1 MLIRKDKKIQVI
13 NKYYEY
19 FIPRGCFK
27 YDVFNREGV
36 TDYYHM
42 CDLGVPQPRA
52 RSSGTK
58 ETISVGN
65 FHIIARFNRKYIR
78 KVPVFRGN
86 KVIIYHCGKTNIFSG
101 QVINPAGPLANIG
114 GKIDTGG

>member
-1 MLIRKDKKIQVI
+1 
-13 NKYYEY
+13 
-19 FIPRGCFK
+19 
-27 YDVFNREGV
+27 
-36 TDYYHM
+36 M

-65 FHIIARFNRKYIR
+65 FHIIAHFNTKYIR

-86 KVIIYHCGKTNIFSG
+86 KVIIYHGCGKTNIFSG
-101 QVINPAGPLANIG
+101 QVINLAGPLANILA
-114 GKIDTGG
+114 GKLTLGVESVNTEGDHSHLKASISIKAL

>member
-1 MLIRKDKKIQVI
+1 
-13 NKYYEY
+13 
-19 FIPRGCFK
+19 
-27 YDVFNREGV
+27 
-36 TDYYHM
+36 M
-42 CDLGVPQPRA
+42 CHLGVPQPRA

-86 KVIIYHCGKTNIFSG
+86 KVIIYHGGFHCGKTNIFSG